1 VTSHLIVLG
10 SANRDY
16 TVMVERHPL
25 PGETVLGG
33 TLSTGTGGKGANQAA
48 AAALAG
54 AKPIFVGAVGADST
68 GDDILSDLGASG
80 VDVSYVQRS
89 RETPTGVAL
98 ITVTP
103 DGENSIVVAPGANST
118 IDAAWAARLVGELLG
133 RASVVLAQL
142 EIPLGVVEAV
152 ADEVERHGGRF
163 VLNLSPTAV
172 VSPRLLGFADPL
184 IVNETEASELSN
196 SIIDSPKDAET
207 VAARLAESSRSV
219 VLTLGGNGVVVA
231 DASGVQ
237 RLPAKPVTVVDTT
250 GAGDAFAGALAAAL
264 ATGHDLVGAVAAGIV
279 AGADAVQYVGAQP
292 PRH

>member
-16 TVMVERHPL
+16 TVVVERHPQ

-33 TLSTGTGGKGANQAA
+33 AVTTGTGGKGANQAA

-54 AKPIFVGAVGADST
+54 AKPVFVGAVGTDST
-68 GDDILSDLGASG
+68 GDDILADLAAAG
-80 VDVSYVQRS
+80 VDVSYVLRARDQ
-89 RETPTGVAL
+89 PTGVAL

-118 IDAAWAARLVGELLG
+118 ITPDWAARMVGGLAADG
-133 RASVVLAQL
+133 SVVLAQL
-142 EIPLGVVEAV
+142 EIPIGVVEAV
-152 ADEVERHGGRF
+152 ADEVERRRGRF

-172 VSPRLLGFADPL
+172 VSPRLLGYADPL

-196 SIIDSPKDAET
+196 SIIDSPRDAEI
-207 VAARLAESSRSV
+207 VAARLLAGSRSV

-231 DASGVQ
+231 TADGVE
-237 RLPAKPVTVVDTT
+237 RIPAKHVPVVDTT

-264 ATGHDLVGAVAAGIV
+264 ASGHDLSGAVRAGIV

-292 PRH
+292 PR